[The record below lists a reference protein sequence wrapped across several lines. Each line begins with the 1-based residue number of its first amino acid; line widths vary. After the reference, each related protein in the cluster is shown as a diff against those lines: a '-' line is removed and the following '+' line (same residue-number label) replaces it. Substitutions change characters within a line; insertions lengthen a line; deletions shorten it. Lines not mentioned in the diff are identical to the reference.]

1 MAFIVCRN
9 KKSMPR
15 VGIEMCEKCRKGIS
29 CEEYRRYKEPF
40 LFGEMDK
47 PVVKT
52 RRRVLRKRIEARG
65 EVREKEQEQLT
76 LRIDPTSR
84 AGLRNPR

>member
-40 LFGEMDK
+40 LFREMDK

-52 RRRVLRKRIEARG
+52 RRRVFRKRIEARG

-76 LRIDPTSR
+76 LRIDPISR
-84 AGLRNPR
+84 AGLRNLR

>member
-40 LFGEMDK
+40 LFREMEK
-47 PVVKT
+47 PVVKE
-52 RRRVLRKRIEARG
+52 RRRVVRKRIEPQV
-65 EVREKEQEQLT
+65 EVKDKEQEQLT
-76 LRIDPTSR
+76 LRIEPNSR
-84 AGLRNPR
+84 AWPRNLR